1 MVTGSNGQGKTSLL
15 EAVAW
20 LATGRSLRGVPDRV
34 LVRTGADEAIVRAEI
49 AHGDHDVLIEAA
61 IRTQGRNRILAN
73 KQAVTRRRDLAE
85 HLRVTVFAPDDL
97 ALVKG
102 APAGRRDFVDDLL
115 VASTPRLAGVI
126 TDYERVV
133 KQRNALLR
141 AGIRNA
147 EDRTTR
153 DVLNARLV
161 ASGAALVDARLELI
175 ERLTPAVRDAYAS
188 LAGDAPGFATSYEAE
203 WSERPVGTRHGR
215 DGDDATRSR
224 GWRAREE
231 DRGITLVG
239 PHRDDWTFVLDGMD
253 ARHHASQG
261 EQRTLAL
268 GLRLAGHRVV
278 ADVVGAEP
286 LLLLDDVFSE
296 LDAHRAAALVAHLP
310 ATQTLVTTAGRAA
323 RGDRGRGLAADR
335 GRPGRCL
342 RSLARSA
349 TRCGR
354 SGASSARRRRACS
367 SGSGRCG
374 PSSWATRSPATARRC
389 TCGPGSCGCGVD
401 DPAWGGQ
408 FRYLADTL
416 VAALAEQVPDAAIR
430 EISVT
435 AGPARSEARD
445 PPPTADEWS
454 DGGGEPA

>member
-1 MVTGSNGQGKTSLL
+1 VRVGRLWLTDFRCYEHVELELDAGCTVVTGSNGQGKTSLL

-20 LATGRSLRGVPDRV
+20 LASGRSLRGVPDRV
-34 LVRTGADEAIVRAEI
+34 LVRAGADEAIVRAEI
-49 AHGDHDVLIEAA
+49 AGEGHEVLLEAA

-73 KQAVTRRRDLAE
+73 KQSVTRRRDLAE

-153 DVLNARLV
+153 DVLDARLV
-161 ASGAALVDARLELI
+161 ASGTALVDARLELI
-175 ERLTPAVRDAYAS
+175 ARLTPAVRDAYAS
-188 LAGDAPGFATSYEAE
+188 LAGDAPGFATTYEAE
-203 WSERPVGTRHGR
+203 WSDRVLEPGAIADVMH
-215 DGDDATRSR
+215 DAIARLAR
-224 GWRAREE
+224 REE

-278 ADVVGAEP
+278 ADVIGAEP

-296 LDAHRAAALVAHLP
+296 LDAQRAAALVAHLP
-310 ATQTLVTTAGRAA
+310 ATQTLVTTAGVLPEGIAA
-323 RGDRGRGLAADR
+323 AAWLRIDRGR
-335 GRPGRCL
+335 
-342 RSLARSA
+342 
-349 TRCGR
+349 
-354 SGASSARRRRACS
+354 
-367 SGSGRCG
+367 
-374 PSSWATRSPATARRC
+374 
-389 TCGPGSCGCGVD
+389 V
-401 DPAWGGQ
+401 
-408 FRYLADTL
+408 
-416 VAALAEQVPDAAIR
+416 VA
-430 EISVT
+430 
-435 AGPARSEARD
+435 
-445 PPPTADEWS
+445 
-454 DGGGEPA
+454 

>member
-1 MVTGSNGQGKTSLL
+1 MTSLGRLWLTDFRCYEHVELALDAGCTVVTGSNGQGKTSLL

-20 LATGRSLRGVPDRV
+20 LSTGRSLRGVPDRV
-34 LVRTGADEAIVRAEI
+34 LVRTGADEAIVRAEV
-49 AHGDHDVLIEAA
+49 AHEDREVLLEAA

-73 KQAVTRRRDLAE
+73 KQTVTRRRDLAE

-102 APAGRRDFVDDLL
+102 APSGRRDFVDDLL

-126 TDYERVV
+126 SDYERVV

-153 DVLNARLV
+153 DVLDARLV
-161 ASGAALVDARLELI
+161 ASGAALIDARLELI
-175 ERLTPAVRDAYAS
+175 ERLAPAVRDAYAS
-188 LAGDAPGFATSYEAE
+188 LAGDAPGFDTAYEAE
-203 WSERPVGTRHGR
+203 WSAHPLAR
-215 DGDDATRSR
+215 DAVDAAMLDALARLAR
-224 GWRAREE
+224 REE
-231 DRGITLVG
+231 DRGVTLVG

-278 ADVVGAEP
+278 ADTIGTEP

-310 ATQTLVTTAGRAA
+310 ATQTLVTTAGALPEGIAA
-323 RGDRGRGLAADR
+323 SAWLRIENGRVVG
-335 GRPGRCL
+335 
-342 RSLARSA
+342 
-349 TRCGR
+349 
-354 SGASSARRRRACS
+354 
-367 SGSGRCG
+367 
-374 PSSWATRSPATARRC
+374 
-389 TCGPGSCGCGVD
+389 
-401 DPAWGGQ
+401 
-408 FRYLADTL
+408 
-416 VAALAEQVPDAAIR
+416 
-430 EISVT
+430 
-435 AGPARSEARD
+435 
-445 PPPTADEWS
+445 
-454 DGGGEPA
+454 

>member
-1 MVTGSNGQGKTSLL
+1 MTSLGRLWLTDFRCYEHVELTLDAGCTVVTGSNGQGKTSLL

-20 LATGRSLRGVPDRV
+20 LSTGRSLRGVPDRV

-49 AHGDHDVLIEAA
+49 AHEDHDVLIEAA

-73 KQAVTRRRDLAE
+73 KQTVTRRRDLAE

-102 APAGRRDFVDDLL
+102 APSGRRDFVDDLL
-115 VASTPRLAGVI
+115 VAAAPRLAGVI

-153 DVLNARLV
+153 DVLDARLV
-161 ASGAALVDARLELI
+161 AAGAALIDARLELI
-175 ERLTPAVRDAYAS
+175 ERLAPAVRDAYAS
-188 LAGDAPGFATSYEAE
+188 LAGDAPGFDTAYEAE
-203 WSERPVGTRHGR
+203 WSAHPLARGAVDTAML
-215 DGDDATRSR
+215 DALARLAR
-224 GWRAREE
+224 REE
-231 DRGITLVG
+231 DRGVTLVG

-268 GLRLAGHRVV
+268 GLRLAGHRIV
-278 ADVVGAEP
+278 ADTIGTEP

-310 ATQTLVTTAGRAA
+310 ATQTLVTTAGALPEGIAA
-323 RGDRGRGLAADR
+323 AAWLRIENGRVVG
-335 GRPGRCL
+335 
-342 RSLARSA
+342 
-349 TRCGR
+349 
-354 SGASSARRRRACS
+354 
-367 SGSGRCG
+367 
-374 PSSWATRSPATARRC
+374 
-389 TCGPGSCGCGVD
+389 
-401 DPAWGGQ
+401 
-408 FRYLADTL
+408 
-416 VAALAEQVPDAAIR
+416 
-430 EISVT
+430 
-435 AGPARSEARD
+435 
-445 PPPTADEWS
+445 
-454 DGGGEPA
+454 